1 MIIIQNDN
9 NYEINTKLL
18 EKASKILMRILG
30 QNDKK
35 LYAIVNFVDEQ
46 QIQEI
51 NKEYRNKDKITDVIS
66 FRMLDNQL
74 NQKVNKKNYPYDYDP
89 DLKKVYIGEIYICY
103 KRALMQSEEYEHSV
117 EREIAFL
124 TTHGLLHL
132 MGFDHEKE
140 FERAI
145 MNDLEEKTMTKMKLT
160 R

>member
-89 DLKKVYIGEIYICY
+89 DLKKVYIGAFDDKNGAVVSKLKAFDDY
-103 KRALMQSEEYEHSV
+103 KFNHKVEYE
-117 EREIAFL
+117 INIW
-124 TTHGLLHL
+124 
-132 MGFDHEKE
+132 EKE
-140 FERAI
+140 CSEIVKDFFKYLR
-145 MNDLEEKTMTKMKLT
+145 K